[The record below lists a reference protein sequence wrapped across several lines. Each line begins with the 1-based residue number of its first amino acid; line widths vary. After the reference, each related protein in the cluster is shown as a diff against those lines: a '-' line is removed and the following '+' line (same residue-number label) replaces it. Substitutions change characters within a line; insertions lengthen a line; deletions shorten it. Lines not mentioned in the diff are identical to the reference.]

1 MSDAKGVAI
10 VTGCAQGIGKA
21 IAIRLASDGYDL
33 VLSDILPQ
41 KVKLDELQS
50 VISEKTGRKAIS
62 VICDVSVEKEGEALV
77 TEAVDKLGG
86 LDVVCIAF
94 VDNFYSC

>member
-50 VISEKTGRKAIS
+50 VISETGRKAIS
-62 VICDVSVEKEGEALV
+62 VICDVSVEKEVEALV

-86 LDVVCIAF
+86 LDVVCIAI